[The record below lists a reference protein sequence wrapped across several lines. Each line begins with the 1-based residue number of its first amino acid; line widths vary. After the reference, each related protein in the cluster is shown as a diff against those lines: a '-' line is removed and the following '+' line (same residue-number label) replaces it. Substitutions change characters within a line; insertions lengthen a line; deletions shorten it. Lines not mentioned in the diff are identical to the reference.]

1 MAPAL
6 HQLQPADVRPFN
18 EIAME
23 PIRFLHLDAAARST
37 MDGPSLRPVAASQRP
52 PANPSQAPTRRLRI
66 SRSLLVGAVLSCL
79 AVATGLAGASAHHRA
94 SLVRHVGSPSIKST
108 PTGNPIRWP
117 DREIVLTL
125 DPSLDAFGPASKDAI
140 RASIDTWLG
149 ALPDAPPV
157 VFDNGV
163 ETGRFIAQDG
173 VNRVSAGPID
183 LPGHEGDLAITVTWS
198 DANSGEIVEVDMVF
212 NTAHH
217 FSAAHAHDREHD
229 ERPSGKCD
237 GSYDLQNVA
246 THEFGHFFGLGE
258 DRQEPLATMFVQSHV
273 CETVKRDLYPTD
285 ASAIAALYAPSGT
298 SNTDLARAGCSIC
311 GAVHAPVGT
320 FITVLVAVGM
330 LGARRRRRGGKGFV
344 QDVT

>member
-1 MAPAL
+1 
-6 HQLQPADVRPFN
+6 
-18 EIAME
+18 ME
-23 PIRFLHLDAAARST
+23 PIRFLNLDAAARPT
-37 MDGPSLRPVAASQRP
+37 MDGPSLRPVAASRRP
-52 PANPSQAPTRRLRI
+52 PANPSQAPPPRFRI
-66 SRSLLVGAVLSCL
+66 SRSPLIAAVLSCL
-79 AVATGLAGASAHHRA
+79 VVATGIVGAVGASTHRRA
-94 SLVRHVGSPSIKST
+94 TLVRHVGSPSIKST

-117 DREIVLTL
+117 DRDIVVTL

-140 RASIDTWLG
+140 RAAVDTWVA
-149 ALPDAPPV
+149 ALPAALPV
-157 VFDNGV
+157 VFENAGK
-163 ETGRFIAQDG
+163 TGQFIAQDG

-198 DANSGEIVEVDMVF
+198 DARSGEIVEVDMVF

-217 FSAAHAHDREHD
+217 FSAAHAHDHEHD
-229 ERPSGKCD
+229 EHPSGKCD

-273 CETVKRDLYPTD
+273 CETAKRDLYPTD
-285 ASAIAALYAPSGT
+285 ASAVAVLYAESGT
-298 SNTDLARAGCSIC
+298 SNTDLARAGCSV
-311 GAVHAPVGT
+311 GRLVHAPLGMFVT
-320 FITVLVAVGM
+320 ALVTVGM